1 MEWRK
6 YIIGSFI
13 LMILSSCDN
22 KKNKVSNMDDIENQE
37 VNKINVNQST
47 EPESMEDL
55 EIILKNNGFK
65 FPNDD
70 LFSKKLKEFFDVDKK
85 DYVGKDFIEI
95 KIEKEYVESSESFPE
110 AIINKKFINW
120 YPDEGWDELAFVNM
134 NKYIFYNDQ
143 AAFTY
148 LRANSSSG
156 YLISLVQ
163 YFGYDK
169 DNQLIDYL
177 FKKTKGTLNDGY
189 AYSLFI
195 GRNGFKGKFQLRRN
209 LFDIYLKE
217 NPKVDIY
224 ESRFI
229 ENIIGNKIYGGN
241 KESDIAFLL
250 DKIVIQCYANNN
262 GGLFCGRVDNILLS
276 NRYLREDFRK
286 NKFYNFDELKGYIE
300 NTFEVD
306 FLNQSRKQIKDPDGY
321 TNLRSGKS
329 TSSEIVDKLKTGTYV
344 EVIDDSED
352 WWYIE
357 VIGGEKIRE
366 YKKGYVHKSKIV
378 EQ

>member
-22 KKNKVSNMDDIENQE
+22 KKNKVSNMDDKDNQE

-224 ESRFI
+224 ESKFI
-229 ENIIGNKIYGGN
+229 DAIRDSKIYEGD
-241 KESDIAFLL
+241 KEADIAFLL
-250 DKIVIQCYANNN
+250 DKMVTQCLVAELGECGWVDDIFLNNQ
-262 GGLFCGRVDNILLS
+262 
-276 NRYLREDFRK
+276 YLKEDFKK
-286 NKFYNFDELKGYIE
+286 NNYYNFQELRKYMEVIYIDRSII
-300 NTFEVD
+300 NSSFKIID
-306 FLNQSRKQIKDPDGY
+306 KDGF
-321 TNLRSGKS
+321 TNLRKGPSV
-329 TSSEIVDKLKTGTYV
+329 TSEIVGKVKTG
-344 EVIDDSED
+344 ESVIIIDVAGEG
-352 WWYIE
+352 WYRVLTE
-357 VIGGEKIRE
+357 NRKE
-366 YKKGYVHKSKIV
+366 GYVFKTKIV
-378 EQ
+378 SE